1 MAAVE
6 PNVRAIVRANRAFLG
21 RAVRFLAASG
31 IRQFLDIGSGIPTAG
46 NVHEIAQQ
54 AAPGARVAY
63 ADIDR
68 VQSGCSHAL
77 AGTRTASSCAGL
89 DRWRVSDIRRDRV
102 PFGSYRGRHQV
113 PTRQSE
119 PGSSRSRLPPI
130 SDHEQWPGPRP
141 RSRQTRQDPALVVPA
156 SVDGSPQS
164 GRCSQQFPRQ
174 DKPCLRH
181 DPVSLPVTSR
191 PRDHPT
197 ACVQKVLLELG
208 GYEPPQSLFSQIRS
222 TFLFRSTAQEP
233 SSHEKT
239 GHRTLDR

>member
-1 MAAVE
+1 MSGRRRAAHDTLIPRHPQGRNYQRRLGSNLGPASTRVRGSLQ
-6 PNVRAIVRANRAFLG
+6 VRAG
-21 RAVRFLAASG
+21 CHSG
-31 IRQFLDIGSGIPTAG
+31 SHSCA
-46 NVHEIAQQ
+46 
-54 AAPGARVAY
+54 
-63 ADIDR
+63 DR

-77 AGTRTASSCAGL
+77 AGTRILAGL
-89 DRWRVSDIRRDRV
+89 DGGSHPCRV
-102 PFGSYRGRHQV
+102 PFGSYRGRRQV

-141 RSRQTRQDPALVVPA
+141 RSRRPVKTRPWSCPPPSTAARP
-156 SVDGSPQS
+156 S
-164 GRCSQQFPRQ
+164 GRCGQQFPQQ

-181 DPVSLPVTSR
+181 APVSLPVTSR
-191 PRDHPT
+191 PRDHPI

-208 GYEPPQSLFSQIRS
+208 GYEPPQSLFSQFRS